1 MRPRGRGRW
10 HRGDKLHWRSHQCSR
25 CSHRRSTHLHRRSDS
40 HHACHGM
47 SHHSDMHWAS
57 ARTRPHF
64 LCSIDLKEK
73 KKLVF
78 IILKCYW
85 MIFLKPLSERYLCN
99 EVGIGSC
106 RCSPRP
112 HKHHRSGSC
121 GLDSHR
127 CWSHSC
133 GLWSL
138 LDWRGVRT
146 NESKCRKALATLD
159 CG

>member
-1 MRPRGRGRW
+1 MAQQTCSHGCITFYSLNIKIMICLHSIHRGSQEPYLCVHEGTRRRMRPRGRGRW

-73 KKLVF
+73 KK
-78 IILKCYW
+78 
-85 MIFLKPLSERYLCN
+85 
-99 EVGIGSC
+99 VGIYYL
-106 RCSPRP
+106 
-112 HKHHRSGSC
+112 KM
-121 GLDSHR
+121 
-127 CWSHSC
+127 
-133 GLWSL
+133 L
-138 LDWRGVRT
+138 LD
-146 NESKCRKALATLD
+146 D
-159 CG
+159 FF